1 MSNIKIN
8 LPLEDSWV
16 IQWLAKMLTRRLVRG
31 QDDAQVRQSLIRLLF
46 GLQRMPIVLPNFSL
60 SVGNGHVHI
69 KLDSESFDLASFT
82 DDGHTEFLLQYFS
95 KSNHCLQ
102 GYEHL
107 IGEARRLAIE
117 DRLENLDSSMAED
130 DNLYVEDYSAGEY
143 VDIAPMEVF
152 MGHSV
157 IPTKT

>member
-8 LPLEDSWV
+8 IPVEDSWI

-31 QDDAQVRQSLIRLLF
+31 QDDAQARESLIRLLF
-46 GLQRMPIVLPNFSL
+46 GLQRMPVVLPNFSL

-95 KSNHCLQ
+95 KSSHCVQ

-107 IGEARRLAIE
+107 TGEARRLAIE
-117 DRLENLDSSMAED
+117 DRLEKLDSSMAEED
-130 DNLYVEDYSAGEY
+130 DLYIEDYSAGEY

-157 IPTKT
+157 IPKKT

>member
-8 LPLEDSWV
+8 IPVEDSWI

-31 QDDAQVRQSLIRLLF
+31 QDDAQVRQSLMRLLF
-46 GLQRMPIVLPNFSL
+46 GLQRMPVVLPNFSL
-60 SVGNGHVHI
+60 SVGSAHVHL

-95 KSNHCLQ
+95 ESSHCLQ

-107 IGEARRLAIE
+107 TGEARRLAIE
-117 DRLENLDSSMAED
+117 DRLEKLDSSMAEED
-130 DNLYVEDYSAGEY
+130 DLYIEDYSAGEY

-157 IPTKT
+157 IPKKT

>member
-1 MSNIKIN
+1 MNNIKIN
-8 LPLEDSWV
+8 IPVEDSWI
-16 IQWLAKMLTRRLVRG
+16 IQWLAKMLTRRLVRC

-46 GLQRMPIVLPNFSL
+46 GLQRMLVVLPNFSL
-60 SVGNGHVHI
+60 SVGNGRVHI
-69 KLDSESFDLASFT
+69 KLDSESFALASFT

-107 IGEARRLAIE
+107 TGEARRLAIE

-157 IPTKT
+157 IPTNT

>member
-1 MSNIKIN
+1 MSNIKIYI
-8 LPLEDSWV
+8 PTEDSWI

-46 GLQRMPIVLPNFSL
+46 GLQRMPVVLPNFSL
-60 SVGNGHVHI
+60 SVGNGHVHL

-95 KSNHCLQ
+95 ESSHCLQ
-102 GYEHL
+102 WYEHL
-107 IGEARRLAIE
+107 TGEERRLAIK
-117 DRLENLDSSMAED
+117 DRLENLDSSMAAD
-130 DNLYVEDYSAGEY
+130 DDLYIEDYSTGEC

-152 MGHSV
+152 MDHSV
-157 IPTKT
+157 IPRKT

>member
-1 MSNIKIN
+1 MSNIKIHI
-8 LPLEDSWV
+8 PADDSWI
-16 IQWLAKMLTRRLVRG
+16 IQWLAKMLTRRLARG

-46 GLQRMPIVLPNFSL
+46 GLQRIPVVLPNFSL

-95 KSNHCLQ
+95 ESSHCLQ

-107 IGEARRLAIE
+107 TGEARRLAIE
-117 DRLENLDSSMAED
+117 DRLEKLDSSMAED
-130 DNLYVEDYSAGEY
+130 DGLYIEDCSGGEY

-152 MGHSV
+152 MGHSM

>member
-8 LPLEDSWV
+8 IPAEDCWI
-16 IQWLAKMLTRRLVRG
+16 IQWLTKMLACRLVRG
-31 QDDAQVRQSLIRLLF
+31 QDDAQVRQSLMRLLF
-46 GLQRMPIVLPNFSL
+46 GLQRMPVVLPNFSL
-60 SVGNGHVHI
+60 SVGNGDVHI
-69 KLDSESFDLASFT
+69 KLNSESFDLASFT

-95 KSNHCLQ
+95 ESSHCLQ

-107 IGEARRLAIE
+107 TGEARRLAIE

-130 DNLYVEDYSAGEY
+130 DDLYVEDYSAGEY

-157 IPTKT
+157 IPKKT

>member
-95 KSNHCLQ
+95 KSSHCLQ

-107 IGEARRLAIE
+107 TGEARRLAIE
-117 DRLENLDSSMAED
+117 ERLEKLDSSMAED
-130 DNLYVEDYSAGEY
+130 DDLYIEDYSAGGY
-143 VDIAPMEVF
+143 VDIAPMAVF